1 MKRIWLVLAV
11 ILGLQFTY
19 LPAQAVESQ
28 VIRLVTEPNRNYSGF
43 FYNDD
48 LATRLTPT
56 GDFGKLVFS
65 PANRP
70 RTWVVDTAFI
80 DDVIAMKDDY
90 KIGLVGGEKIDGVG
104 SVVATNW
111 LNQFSFISA
120 NDQVVVL
127 PYGNPAYRLIK
138 NYAPG
143 ELNFYY
149 ANANQRL
156 AEFLGRAV
164 ISDKSGKYSKGSFAS
179 SNSLRMNYT
188 QNRQAVTTLDRVVDA
203 PELTTLRLQM
213 ARLLNPNIDQEFR
226 DRLLKSADKEVLRST
241 RKLKVVSGRYRLTA
255 AEVKLPITLVN
266 NFSTQVKVSLELLP
280 RNSRVQI
287 AGITDVSIEPLSKM
301 QLSLPANVI
310 TPGTVTVAAR
320 LTDAKG
326 VPITK
331 YSQLNLN
338 LSIVDSRVAW
348 FTSSAAVLLFIAATL
363 QTIRRVRRNKK

>member
-1 MKRIWLVLAV
+1 MKRVWLVLTV

-19 LPAQAVESQ
+19 LPAQAADVK
-28 VIRLVTEPNRNYSGF
+28 VIRLVTEPNRNFSGF
-43 FYNDD
+43 FYSDD
-48 LATRLTPT
+48 LATRLSPT
-56 GDFGKLVFS
+56 GDLGKLVFS
-65 PANRP
+65 PVNRP
-70 RTWVVDTAFI
+70 RIWVVDMAFI
-80 DDVIAMKDDY
+80 DDVIAMKDEY
-90 KIGLVGGEKIDGVG
+90 KIGMVGGEKIDGIG
-104 SVVATNW
+104 SAVATNW
-111 LNQFSFISA
+111 LNQFTFISTS
-120 NDQVVVL
+120 DQVVVL
-127 PYGNPAYRLIK
+127 PYGNPSYQLLK

-149 ANANQRL
+149 ANANMRL
-156 AEFLGRAV
+156 ASFLERAV
-164 ISDKSGKYSKGSFAS
+164 ISDKSGRYSKGYLKGY
-179 SNSLRMNYT
+179 NSLRKNYA
-188 QNRQAVTTLDRVVDA
+188 QNRRSVTTLDRVVDA

-213 ARLLNPNIDQEFR
+213 ARLLDPNIDKEFR
-226 DRLLKSADKEVLRST
+226 DRLLKSADKEVIRST
-241 RKLKVVSGRYRLTA
+241 RKLRVVSGRYRLTS

-266 NFSTQVKVSLELLP
+266 NFSTPVKVSLELLP

-287 AGITDVSIEPLSKM
+287 EGISDVTIAPVSKM

-348 FTSSAAVLLFIAATL
+348 FTSGAALLLFVAATL
-363 QTIRRVRRNKK
+363 QTIRRLRRSKK

>member
-48 LATRLTPT
+48 LATRLTPN

-80 DDVIAMKDDY
+80 DDVIAMRDEY

-188 QNRQAVTTLDRVVDA
+188 ENRQAVTNLDRVVDA

-320 LTDAKG
+320 LTDAQG

>member
-48 LATRLTPT
+48 LATRLTPS

-301 QLSLPANVI
+301 QLAIPANVI